1 VDGSAKQEW
10 HCIDGFE
17 ALQWQKAKAVPA
29 VNKKAITAV
38 NKTVVKNNCN
48 KKSTRG
54 GSSWKSLKI

>member
-29 VNKKAITAV
+29 VNKKAITAA
-38 NKTVVKNNCN
+38 N
-48 KKSTRG
+48 KKS
-54 GSSWKSLKI
+54 SKK